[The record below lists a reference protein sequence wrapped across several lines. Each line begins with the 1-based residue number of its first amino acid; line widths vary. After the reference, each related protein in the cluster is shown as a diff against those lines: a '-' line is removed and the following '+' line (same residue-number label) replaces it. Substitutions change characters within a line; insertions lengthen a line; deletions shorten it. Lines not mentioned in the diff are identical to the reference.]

1 MIELVYIPEDMV
13 DGSWKHVE
21 KDVADALARSN
32 GYALASNIKQ
42 WVKDKKM
49 QLWIL
54 WDKDKPT
61 TKEKYY
67 GVVVTEIVKRK
78 LKKSCNI
85 FIVTGRQRRLWT
97 PLIQVIEDFAKEQ
110 DCDQME
116 LIARPG
122 WDKIMKPFNY
132 KRTHVVLEKQIE
144 KGE

>member
-1 MIELVYIPEDMV
+1 MKLVRIPSSNLNDV
-13 DGSWKHVE
+13 WLLVE
-21 KDVADALARSN
+21 KDISSALQYSGNHTDA
-32 GYALASNIKQ
+32 GFVKETIKE
-42 WVKDKKM
+42 DKF

-67 GVVVTEIVKRK
+67 GVVVTEIVIRK